1 VQIGTMA
8 PIDVIQAQAQAATA
22 VQNLVTAQA
31 TQRTAELALKRLIV
45 SGTQD
50 PNWNATLDPV
60 ERADF
65 RPETIDIEAAIRRAL
80 SQRTDLTIAQKNVQ
94 ANDVTLKYLDD
105 QTKPQA
111 DLNATY
117 GLSGVGGTQVVRTG
131 SGIGGD
137 LGNLLT
143 TIPGGYSD
151 SLASMFTGDFPRWT
165 VGVAI
170 SYPLGLSSQ
179 KAAVARAR
187 VQLDQVQAQLK
198 QIELQIATEVTNA
211 AINVRSNVER
221 VQAAQV
227 ARELA
232 QRQLDAENSKFA
244 VGMSTNYFV
253 VQAQNQLATA
263 QNNELQAVLNYR
275 KALVELDRL
284 QSTTLQNLNITVVGR

>member
-1 VQIGTMA
+1 M
-8 PIDVIQAQAQAATA
+8 
-22 VQNLVTAQA
+22 
-31 TQRTAELALKRLIV
+31 
-45 SGTQD
+45 
-50 PNWNATLDPV
+50 
-60 ERADF
+60 F
-65 RPETIDIEAAIRRAL
+65 
-80 SQRTDLTIAQKNVQ
+80 
-94 ANDVTLKYLDD
+94 
-105 QTKPQA
+105 
-111 DLNATY
+111 
-117 GLSGVGGTQVVRTG
+117 GGG
-131 SGIGGD
+131 
-137 LGNLLT
+137 
-143 TIPGGYSD
+143 
-151 SLASMFTGDFPRWT
+151 FPRWT
-165 VGVAI
+165 VGVNI

-211 AINVRSNVER
+211 AITARSNVER

-275 KALVELDRL
+275 KAMVELDRL
-284 QSTTLQNLNITVVGR
+284 QSTTLQSLSVTVVGAGGAVGGTNAAASTTNTITSPAAR